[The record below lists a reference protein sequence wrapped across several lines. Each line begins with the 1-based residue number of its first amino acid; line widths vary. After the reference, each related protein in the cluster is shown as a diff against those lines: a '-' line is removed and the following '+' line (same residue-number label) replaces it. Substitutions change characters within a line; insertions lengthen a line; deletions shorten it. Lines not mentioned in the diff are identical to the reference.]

1 MMTEMTGSRDPY
13 HLCFFM
19 ATEKQPGKE
28 HGVCKRGRDAW
39 KNGNWK
45 NHRSYDYI
53 SGGEKREWILFLHAA
68 FVDHKYVCP
77 AGGRFRRAV

>member
-45 NHRSYDYI
+45 NHRSYI
-53 SGGEKREWILFLHAA
+53 I
-68 FVDHKYVCP
+68 
-77 AGGRFRRAV
+77 